1 MRSRSIILLFVLAVC
16 VCAAPAFAA
25 KKKGTMSEQQQ
36 MSSDYAKAV
45 ELVNA
50 RKWKAGIEAMTAI
63 IDNPKTS
70 KDILPNAYADR
81 GSCYAN
87 TKMPEEAVKDFDKS
101 LELRPDVANTLYNRA
116 RALAMLNKHDAAIK
130 DLTKAIELS
139 QPSIIQAGYLY
150 NRGVS
155 YMAVDKT
162 AEAKAD
168 FKAAKKLNPKLK
180 IPMKAKDTM

>member
-1 MRSRSIILLFVLAVC
+1 MKIRSIIALFVLAVC
-16 VCAAPAFAA
+16 VCAVPAFAA
-25 KKKGTMSEQQQ
+25 KKKAAVSEQQQ
-36 MSSDYAKAV
+36 MSADYAKAV

-50 RKWKAGIEAMTAI
+50 RKWKAGGEAMTAV

-70 KDILPNAYADR
+70 KDVLSNAYADR
-81 GSCYAN
+81 GVCYAN

-101 LELRPDVANTLYNRA
+101 LEIHPDVANTLYNRA
-116 RALAMLNKHDAAIK
+116 RALAMLNKHEAAVK

-139 QPSIIQAGYLY
+139 QPSIIQAGYYY

-155 YMAVDKT
+155 NMAIDKT

-180 IPMKAKDTM
+180 IPMKAKDSM